1 MNDLV
6 ALQNKAMEAIKKF
19 QSIESFD
26 DLELWLLNGRGLS
39 QNTYKTYLE
48 AVKQFYRYFEGLHPL
63 QWTPAHIEKFYDHV
77 REKNGISTAYN
88 RIAGIK
94 KICSNIKEQMPFW
107 ESPFDI
113 MPESVQT
120 KLKAS
125 EQGKKKKAL
134 YKKEARAVL
143 EHLKADTT
151 IKGQQNYAMV
161 YTLLTTG
168 LRAAELCNL
177 HYGSIEHDPDNDIW
191 YLTGIGKGNK
201 PFHVEVYPEAVRAIH
216 AAFKARFKRDW
227 KQGDYLFYSLENY
240 HGKPPAR
247 MNKST
252 LWVRLRDIGSKLKEK
267 GLVRQEI
274 EFSAHLFR
282 RTFLTLL
289 SKEGMR
295 TVALQQHSRH
305 SNMSTLTNHYVDDTE
320 STRPYLD
327 KILGAA

>member
-6 ALQNKAMEAIKKF
+6 SLQNKAFEAIKKF
-19 QSIESFD
+19 QEINSFQ

-48 AVKQFYRYFEGLHPL
+48 AVKQFYNYYEGLHPL

-77 REKNGISTAYN
+77 RERNGISTASL
-88 RIAGIK
+88 RISGIK
-94 KICSNIKEQMPFW
+94 KICSNIKEQLPFW
-107 ESPFDI
+107 DNPFDI
-113 MPESVQT
+113 MPESVQS
-120 KLKAS
+120 KLKTT
-125 EQGKKKKAL
+125 EKGKKKKAL
-134 YKKEARAVL
+134 YKRELQAVID
-143 EHLKADTT
+143 HLKADPTL
-151 IKGQQNYAMV
+151 KGKQNLAMIL
-161 YTLLTTG
+161 TLVTTG
-168 LRAAELCNL
+168 LRAAELCEL
-177 HYGSIEHDPDNDIW
+177 HYGSIEHDPDSDIW

-201 PFHVEVYPEAVRAIH
+201 PFHVEVHPDAVRAAH
-216 AAFKARFKRDW
+216 DAFKARFKRDW

-247 MNKST
+247 INKST
-252 LWVRLRDIGSKLKEK
+252 LWVRLRDIGNQLKEK
-267 GLVRQEI
+267 GLIRQDI

-305 SNMSTLTNHYVDDTE
+305 SSTDTLERHYVDDTE